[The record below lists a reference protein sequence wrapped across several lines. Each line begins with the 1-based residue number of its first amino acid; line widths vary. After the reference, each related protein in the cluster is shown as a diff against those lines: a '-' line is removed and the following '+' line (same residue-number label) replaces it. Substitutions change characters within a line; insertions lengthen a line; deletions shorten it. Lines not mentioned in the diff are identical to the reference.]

1 MSGFLFKRIA
11 IVTGL
16 VAACLSAGVAFAATP
31 PGNSRANSAVLDA
44 TNLAPGD
51 SRSSTVTITNRDGE
65 PASFRLAKYGLKESP
80 GRGGGMLSDRLE
92 LRVEDVTDQAAPT
105 SVFSGA
111 LAAMPRQALGTY
123 KPDESRTYR
132 FTITFADRRAALHA
146 DLPDNAYMGGSL
158 SLGFHWRSK
167 R

>member
-11 IVTGL
+11 TVTGL

-51 SRSSTVTITNRDGE
+51 SRSSTVTITNRNGE
-65 PASFRLAKYGLKESP
+65 PAAFSLAKYGLKQQP
-80 GRGGGMLSDRLE
+80 GRGGGMLSERLE
-92 LRVEDVTDQAAPT
+92 LRVEDVTDQGTPT
-105 SVFSGA
+105 SVYSGA
-111 LAAMPRQALGTY
+111 LASMPRQALGTY

-132 FTITFADRRAALHA
+132 FTVRFVERRT
-146 DLPDNAYMGGSL
+146 DNAYMGGSL
-158 SLGFHWRSK
+158 SVGFRWTER
-167 R
+167 